1 MTRKEAKLHL
11 YELWQNGIIPN
22 NFDENHS
29 DYNNAL
35 EFTIKNKGFDYDEFT
50 SINAIIRFGVWQVE
64 SDALVGKVG
73 YDYKINDRRFWET
86 EDYNGH
92 LVWSWLIHLAEKIWI
107 DKENVKNLNIAFFFC
122 QDYFKEHKPK
132 DLPYVSTAQTLNIQ
146 KQILEIR
153 EEMSKR
159 EKLNKQGLVEIETE
173 DIIKYSEL
181 LSDIKY
187 I

>member
-1 MTRKEAKLHL
+1 M
-11 YELWQNGIIPN
+11 
-22 NFDENHS
+22 
-29 DYNNAL
+29 
-35 EFTIKNKGFDYDEFT
+35 
-50 SINAIIRFGVWQVE
+50 
-64 SDALVGKVG
+64 VGKVG

-173 DIIKYSEL
+173 DMIKYSEL